1 VTWLPITA
9 IVNPA
14 QSFAKSERAPS
25 EPAGDAII

>member
-1 VTWLPITA
+1 MTA